1 MKSKELIDKRA
12 ALVTSMRATLD
23 KAQAE
28 NRPLNTEEQSA
39 YDKQDS
45 EVTALSKTLQSVVNL
60 ANHEASLKADRDSNY
75 RPGIAPV
82 AAAGSRNRAVDTEGY
97 KNALDVYARAGL
109 NGILPEHRN
118 ALQVGTSSEGGY
130 LVPTEFD
137 TALVA
142 LMVDQDPLRALAH
155 KITTA
160 SDRNIPIET
169 SKGSFDYIAEEG
181 AYVATS
187 DPAFGQ
193 VVLSAFKSGG
203 IIKVAD
209 ELLQDAFFD
218 LGSYLVSNAADRF
231 NTLEETNFANG
242 NGSGKPKGIF
252 NTASVGGVNTLNLNS
267 GSTTAITADN
277 LVDLYHTLG
286 RRYRDKA
293 TFVMNDAT
301 VKYLRKIK
309 TGISGDT
316 SYVWQPSLVAGQPDM
331 ILGRPVVVTGGAP
344 TIASAA
350 KVIALVD
357 MSKFYVCDRLGTAM
371 QRLNELYAANG
382 QVGFKFTRRNDARLV
397 DALAIAT
404 LTMST

>member
-82 AAAGSRNRAVDTEGY
+82 AAAGSRNRPVDSEGY

-137 TALVA
+137 TSLVA

-160 SDRNIPIET
+160 SDRSIPIET
-169 SKGSFDYIAEEG
+169 SKGTFAYIAEEG
-181 AYVATS
+181 AYVDSS

-252 NTASVGGVNTLNLNS
+252 NTSSVGGVNTLNLNS
-267 GSTTAITADN
+267 GSTTVITADN

-301 VKYLRKIK
+301 VKYIRKIK

-316 SYVWQPSLVAGQPDM
+316 TYVWQPSLVAGQPDM

-357 MSKFYVCDRLGTAM
+357 LSKFYVCDRLGTAM

-404 LTMST
+404 LTMT